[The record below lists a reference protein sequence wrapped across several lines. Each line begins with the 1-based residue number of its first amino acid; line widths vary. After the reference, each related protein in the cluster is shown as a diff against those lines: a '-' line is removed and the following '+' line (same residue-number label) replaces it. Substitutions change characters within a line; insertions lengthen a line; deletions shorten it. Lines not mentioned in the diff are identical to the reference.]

1 MPRRKRAF
9 DVTLDA
15 ADGGGGGGDENGSG
29 DDIQVDGSEWTGGD
43 SADALLA
50 RAREFIQLNRELN
63 EVNTQVKALRKSL
76 KSVEQSLLAGM
87 LNTKTEQI
95 ECDGVTIVRTKK
107 LQLNAE

>member
-15 ADGGGGGGDENGSG
+15 DGGAGGGDGSNSG
-29 DDIQVDGSEWTGGD
+29 DDVQVDTSEWTGGN
-43 SADALLA
+43 SADALLE

-87 LNTKTEQI
+87 LTTKTEQL

>member
-1 MPRRKRAF
+1 MPRRKRQFEA
-9 DVTLDA
+9 TLADEHDEGDA
-15 ADGGGGGGDENGSG
+15 GGSG
-29 DDIQVDGSEWTGGD
+29 DDAQVDGCEWVGAN
-43 SADALLA
+43 SANALLE

-76 KSVEQSLLAGM
+76 KSVEQSLLSGM
-87 LNTKTEQI
+87 LNTKTEQV